1 MERLVKSGKI
11 SDVYYARLIPGEDIL
26 QAIYELCVK
35 YDIRTGII
43 LDGSGAG
50 VDFTYQHFPMN
61 KAFLDPKLN
70 VVVATMEGKCEMSLQ
85 GTIGTT
91 VVKLPEGKNAD
102 EVIDSMYPTIPGY
115 LETVADKWHMLGSM
129 GGDGTPYVH
138 AHCTASNKDA
148 TVCGHLMPG
157 TKVGSGNPE
166 LPSHFTI
173 VIAKI
178 TGIEWQAVL
187 PEEFL
192 LSGCCYNRR
201 VSFRIMKQITG

>member
-1 MERLVKSGKI
+1 MERLVQAGKI
-11 SDVYYARLIPGEDIL
+11 EEVYFARLLPGEDIL
-26 QAIYELCVK
+26 NAIYQICKEH
-35 YDIRTGII
+35 DIKTGVI

-50 VDFTYQHFPMN
+50 VDFTYQHFPFN
-61 KAFLDPKLN
+61 KSFIDPRLN

-91 VVKLPEGKNAD
+91 VVKLPEGKSAD
-102 EVIDSMYPTIPGY
+102 EVIDCMYPTIPGY
-115 LETVADKWHMLGSM
+115 LETVEDKWHMLGSM

-138 AHCTASNKDA
+138 AHCTASNKDT

-157 TKVGSGNPE
+157 TRVGSGDPE

-178 TGIEWQAVL
+178 TGVEWQAVL
-187 PEEFL
+187 DEHKFFYQDLVIPTH
-192 LSGCCYNRR
+192 G
-201 VSFRIMKQITG
+201 

>member
-91 VVKLPEGKNAD
+91 VVKLPEGK
-102 EVIDSMYPTIPGY
+102 
-115 LETVADKWHMLGSM
+115 K
-129 GGDGTPYVH
+129 
-138 AHCTASNKDA
+138 
-148 TVCGHLMPG
+148 
-157 TKVGSGNPE
+157 
-166 LPSHFTI
+166 
-173 VIAKI
+173 
-178 TGIEWQAVL
+178 
-187 PEEFL
+187 
-192 LSGCCYNRR
+192 
-201 VSFRIMKQITG
+201 